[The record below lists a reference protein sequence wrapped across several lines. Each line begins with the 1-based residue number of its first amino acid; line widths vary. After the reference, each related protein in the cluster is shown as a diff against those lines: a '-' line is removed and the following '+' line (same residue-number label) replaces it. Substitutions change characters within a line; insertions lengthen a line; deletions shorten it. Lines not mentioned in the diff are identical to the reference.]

1 MRGLQTEGLDKRGI
15 RTLSTHEHCPD
26 GTTRNNHTAQYIAFN
41 DAKKD
46 LVMAMADMSILD
58 DRDYRITPK
67 SKDWEQVKSA
77 KWTIIDANL
86 ESETIKAISRAA
98 KERGSK
104 VVYEPVSTHKSIRI
118 FETDRRKAKASVAF
132 PNHRIDLAS
141 PNKYELA
148 AMYTAA
154 KESGLMEHAGWWE
167 VIDAMGIP
175 SSGARD
181 RFVHLTNASLTN
193 EGIPVQAIQLLPFI
207 PIILTKLGAA
217 GVLHTELLMKEDPR
231 LQDPDSAPYIL
242 SRTSIEGSTVGG
254 VYMRLF
260 PPPRVVEDVVSVNGV
275 GDTFLGVL
283 VAGLALGSPLNERLI
298 NTAQRGAALTLKS
311 AEAVSPQVREILT
324 VEI

>member
-1 MRGLQTEGLDKRGI
+1 MRGLQTEGLDKGGI
-15 RTLSTHEHCPD
+15 RTLPTVEHFPD
-26 GTTRNNHTAQYIAFN
+26 GSTRNNHTAQYIAFN

-46 LVMAMADMSILD
+46 LFMAMADMAILD
-58 DRDYRITPK
+58 DREYKITSE
-67 SKDWEQVKSA
+67 SKDWEQVQSA

-86 ESETIKAISRAA
+86 DSEAIQTISRAA

-104 VVYEPVSTHKSIRI
+104 VAYEPVSTHKSIRL
-118 FETDRRKAKASVAF
+118 FGTDRQQAKAPVAF

-154 KESGLMEHAGWWE
+154 KESGLLEQAGWWDA
-167 VIDAMGIP
+167 IDAMGIP

-181 RFVHLTNASLTN
+181 RFVHLTNANLTD

-217 GVLHTELLMKEDPR
+217 GLLHTELLMRDDPR
-231 LQDPDSAPYIL
+231 LRDPDSAPYIL
-242 SRTSIEGSTVGG
+242 SRTSIEDSTIGG

-260 PPPRVVEDVVSVNGV
+260 APPRVVEDVVSVNGV

-283 VAGLALGSPLNERLI
+283 IAGLTMGSPLNERLI

-311 AEAVSPQVREILT
+311 TEAVSPQIRGILT
-324 VEI
+324 SEI